1 MDSTLGKI
9 LSGILV
15 LLALAIVVALG
26 GVTLSR
32 HSTNGLVGGI
42 SAMAANI
49 QGDYTNNTAG
59 YGTLSNATVIAA
71 GEVPSDL
78 LQNGQIVSPW
88 GKAITV
94 SPVSG
99 STQNFQIDLGAV
111 PAQNCVDLLVHTG
124 GLAGAVVAGTQVVVP
139 VDPATAATAC
149 ATGGDLTLQFG
160 AKAVPVGFQVP
171 TTGWQSI
178 PGTWSANETA
188 WSVVN
193 YGQQVGYQS
202 LTQETVT
209 NSTGAPFATTLN
221 FNNVNN
227 QVGTNNQQWVT
238 RKVYVNGA
246 YIGTCS
252 STSGNDVSANCSL
265 PMTLA
270 AGTNTITFVDAAE
283 TTTQY
288 QTSLYATASLP
299 AGVTPISSAYSNI
312 GSWSYQLIKN

>member
-9 LSGILV
+9 LSGFLV
-15 LLALAIVVALG
+15 LLALAAAVLLG
-26 GVTLSR
+26 SVSLSR
-32 HSTNGLVGGI
+32 HSTSDLVGGI
-42 SAMAANI
+42 STLATNI

-78 LQNGQIVSPW
+78 LRNGQIVSPW
-88 GKAITV
+88 GNAVTV
-94 SPVSG
+94 SAISG
-99 STQNFQIDLGAV
+99 APQNFQIDLGAV
-111 PAQNCVDLLVHTG
+111 PPQNCVDLLVHTG
-124 GLAGAVVAGTQVVVP
+124 GLAGAVVAGAQVPIP
-139 VDPATAATAC
+139 VDPATAAKNC
-149 ATGGDLTLQFG
+149 ASGGDLTLQFG

-171 TTGWQSI
+171 TTGWISI
-178 PGTWSANETA
+178 PGTWAANETA

-202 LTQETVT
+202 LTQEQVT
-209 NSTGAPFATTLN
+209 NNTGAPVSTTLN

-238 RKVYVNGA
+238 RKLYVNGS
-246 YIGTCS
+246 YVGTCN

-265 PMTLA
+265 PITLA

-288 QTSLYATASLP
+288 QTSLYATAALP
-299 AGVTPISSAYSNI
+299 TGVTPLSTAYSNI
-312 GSWSYQLIKN
+312 GSWSYQLIKP